1 MNGCRINHVANTI
14 TLTKKFLHAASN
26 PASDE
31 CAYLQQIRTNFPNL
45 RVTTTPATKKK
56 TSSRP
61 RLSYKQMRNYINCL
75 PDGEKWIE
83 PFEQVMQLAKSQKNI
98 MEFTQCVE
106 EAVTEIQLYYDSIL
120 LKQNEI
126 IEELTRRVDRLEK
139 TVAIQKSPFEAD
151 IIATKDSLQK
161 LKKAIMGIFR

>member
-1 MNGCRINHVANTI
+1 MPHNLYHSKNKDNEAIPQGSENTLIITKLNH
-14 TLTKKFLHAASN
+14 LRDMQRSRAAIPNN
-26 PASDE
+26 PYHD
-31 CAYLQQIRTNFPNL
+31 QH
-45 RVTTTPATKKK
+45 
-56 TSSRP
+56 
-61 RLSYKQMRNYINCL
+61 
-75 PDGEKWIE
+75 
-83 PFEQVMQLAKSQKNI
+83 I